1 MRFLSPPSMS
11 TERGNERRVGLEI
24 EFAGVSIEAATD
36 IVVDLF
42 GGRAAPKNR
51 FEATVE
57 GALFGDWRVE
67 VDCKQVT
74 DRTITAPFG
83 KLFGERAQDTL
94 DTAVESIVALWI
106 PSEIVTPPIPVSRL
120 PEMEK
125 LRLALAKADARGT
138 HASLLY
144 GFAFQLNPE
153 VPSTDVVSLRRH
165 LQAFL
170 VLYDWLLH
178 VADVDLARRVGPF
191 ITAFPEEYRQA
202 VLSDGY
208 DPSLERFI
216 ADYLVANPTRCRPL
230 DMLPVF
236 ASLRPRQVLEGVG
249 PKMKVNARPTYHYRL
264 PNSLIDEPDWS
275 FALEWNRWCQVE
287 RLAAD
292 PHRLRELS
300 RMLLRHPPSTTPQ
313 RRAWIEQVQRT
324 FPRPSRVSAAPCSP
338 SSV

>member
-1 MRFLSPPSMS
+1 MS
-11 TERGNERRVGLEI
+11 TERGNERRVGLEV
-24 EFAGVSIEAATD
+24 EFAGVSVEAAND
-36 IVVDLF
+36 IVVKLY
-42 GGRAAPKNR
+42 GGHVVPKNR

-57 GALFGDWRVE
+57 GTAFGDFRVE
-67 VDCKQVT
+67 VDCKQIT

-83 KLFGERAQDTL
+83 KLFGDRAQDTL
-94 DTAVESIVALWI
+94 DTAVTSIAGLWI
-106 PSEIVTPPIPVSRL
+106 PSEIVTPPIPISRL

-125 LRLALAKADARGT
+125 LRVALRENEAEGT

-153 VPSTDVVSLRRH
+153 VPSTHVVSLRQH

-191 ITAFPEEYRQA
+191 ITAFPEDYRRA
-202 VLSDGY
+202 VLHESYSPNLDQ
-208 DPSLERFI
+208 FI

-236 ASLRPRQVLEGVG
+236 ATLRPQQVLAGVG
-249 PKMKVNARPTYHYRL
+249 PKMKVNPRPTFHYRL
-264 PNSLIDEPDWS
+264 PNSQIDERDWS

-292 PHRLRELS
+292 PYRLRDLS
-300 RMLLRHPPSTTPQ
+300 RMLLRHPPSSAPR
-313 RRAWIEQVQRT
+313 RRAWIEEVQRT